1 MNENS
6 SGGDSL
12 AGRYRA
18 SLASKAVELSRA
30 WEQWLIDSADAHARG
45 AVRLIAHRLA
55 GSAESYGYPDIGRHA
70 LAVDEA
76 LTDFESALPES
87 RESAAS
93 LRQRMATP
101 IRALLD
107 ALARGTAHATADDA
121 DVRQDTLRSGPIV
134 LYLDDDVDQGEWW
147 RDVLVAHGLRVR
159 WIEHPDQLA
168 EAIIVERPAVLL
180 VDYWIGDAPCLDL
193 VRRLRSDESFAALPV
208 VCLTVDDAAVSSSTA
223 MSAGFCA
230 VVRKSVTPGD
240 LAEILRQAAGGARGD
255 PGAGRS
261 G

>member
-1 MNENS
+1 MNEKS

-18 SLASKAVELSRA
+18 SLAGKAVELSQA
-30 WEQWLIDSADAHARG
+30 WERWLIDCDDAHARG
-45 AVRLIAHRLA
+45 ALRLISHRLA

-76 LTDFESALPES
+76 LTDFESTLPEG

-93 LRQRMATP
+93 VRQRMMIP
-101 IRALLD
+101 VSALLD
-107 ALARGTAHATADDA
+107 ALARGTSRGAAAVDA
-121 DVRQDTLRSGPIV
+121 AQPDTLRPGPLV

-168 EAIIVERPAVLL
+168 EAIIVERPSVLL

-193 VRRLRSDESFAALPV
+193 VRRLRGDESFAAIPV

-255 PGAGRS
+255 PWAGRS